1 MQYIDIINVWLVAL
15 LNELIYNPL
24 VINDF
29 FLNHGS
35 LQWCG
40 HEKLLLMDCIL
51 QTKMFKNRILNDL
64 TQTKHFPDHLDM
76 ICIII
81 KKSMMTCDCLQKYV
95 LSAQY
100 SCE

>member
-29 FLNHGS
+29 LKSWFPPMVWSRETSVDGLHS
-35 LQWCG
+35 S
-40 HEKLLLMDCIL
+40 
-51 QTKMFKNRILNDL
+51 TKMFKNRILNDL